1 LFVMVGEPKKLNS
14 EVSKRRPMNRTGNVT
29 VNGLNLQV
37 TVPFGGYKQSGIGRV
52 GGPEGLEGY
61 QEIKTVICPAKLAAN
76 GQRLGNTSLRVFEFE
91 AQHSSFASV
100 AEAPPASQRH
110 FPMVG
115 LHDSRAAWRPFLAN
129 DQRADGRARLRS
141 DLLSGNGI
149 ALSGLPISPWTWRH
163 ETPGLSYI
171 LPRSPSGWQ

>member
-1 LFVMVGEPKKLNS
+1 MVGEPKKLNS
-14 EVSKRRPMNRTGNVT
+14 EVSKRRAMNRTGNVT

-76 GQRLGNTSLRVFEFE
+76 GQRLGNTSLRVFD
-91 AQHSSFASV
+91 
-100 AEAPPASQRH
+100 

-163 ETPGLSYI
+163 ETPGLSYF